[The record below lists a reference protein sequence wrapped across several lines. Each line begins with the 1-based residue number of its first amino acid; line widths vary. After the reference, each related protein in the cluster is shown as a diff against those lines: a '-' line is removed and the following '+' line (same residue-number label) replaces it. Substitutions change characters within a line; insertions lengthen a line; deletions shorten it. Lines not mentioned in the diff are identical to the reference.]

1 VSEVTAAGLARLGRV
16 LQFSVDGIVLTSP
29 ERGILYASPSFET
42 LLGYAPEEVVGRSID
57 ELIHPEDQ
65 PAVEAL
71 TRQVLAHE
79 ASSPTHQCRVRHA
92 DGRWLLIEGRV
103 RNLLA
108 DPAVGALVA
117 FFRDVTPQDVMEQA
131 LRASEQRYRR
141 LVNDASDI
149 IFQCDADG
157 LFSFVN
163 PTVSAVMQY
172 SEVELLGRHFTELV
186 RPDYR
191 ERLVALYQHQSDQ
204 RSPDT
209 YIEFPA
215 IAKDGTEVWIGQ
227 HVQIVLDGD
236 RLVGLQA
243 VARDITERLRFEE
256 QLNQAQ
262 RMEAIGTLA
271 GGVAHDFNNLLQTIR
286 GNAEVAIIGLTAH
299 EPRSEMREI
308 LQACDR
314 AESLVRQLLAF
325 GQRQPLRS
333 VVLDLRQGIDAVC
346 ASWDHLLGSKIRIGI
361 HCDPGV
367 RPVRVDPVQFEQVLA
382 NLILNARDAMPAGG
396 RIEIDARNVDKTAPM
411 TDELHATLAGG
422 PFVQIAVTDTGVG
435 MSAGTLERIFEPF
448 FTTKE
453 PGRGTGLGLS
463 SAYGIVAQSGGHI
476 DVMSH
481 PGGGS
486 RFTVYLPAVAPG
498 PDG

>member
-1 VSEVTAAGLARLGRV
+1 MTVDSLERLGRV
-16 LQFSVDGIVLTSP
+16 LQFSVEGVVLTSP

-42 LLGYAPEEVVGRSID
+42 LLGYAPEDVVGRPVD
-57 ELIHPEDQ
+57 ELIHPDDR

-79 ASSPTHQCRVRHA
+79 ALSPTHQCRVRHA

-117 FFRDVTPQDVMEQA
+117 FFRDVTPHDRMEQA

-141 LVNDASDI
+141 LVDEASDI
-149 IFQCDADG
+149 IFQCDAEG
-157 LFSFVN
+157 FFSFVN
-163 PTVSAVMQY
+163 PTASAVMQY
-172 SEVELLGRHFTELV
+172 SEVELVGRHFTELV

-191 ERLVALYQHQSDQ
+191 ERLVALYQLQCEE

-215 IAKDGTEVWIGQ
+215 ITKDGTEVWIGQ
-227 HVQIVLDGD
+227 HVQIVVDGD

-256 QLNQAQ
+256 QLSQAQ

-286 GNAEVAIIGLTAH
+286 GNAEIALIALGEA
-299 EPRSEMREI
+299 EPRPEMVDI

-314 AESLVRQLLAF
+314 AERLVRQLLAF
-325 GQRQPLRS
+325 GQQQPLRS
-333 VVLDLRQGIDAVC
+333 VVLDLPQAIAAVC
-346 ASWDHLLGSKIRIGI
+346 GNWDHLLGATIRIDVQ
-361 HCDPGV
+361 CEPGV
-367 RPVRVDPVQFEQVLA
+367 LAVRVDPVQFEQVLA
-382 NLILNARDAMPAGG
+382 NLILNARDAMPDGG
-396 RIEIDARNVDKTAPM
+396 RIEIDARNVVITVSM
-411 TDELHATLAGG
+411 TDQLRAALAGG
-422 PFVQIAVTDTGVG
+422 TFVQIAVADTGVG
-435 MSAGTLERIFEPF
+435 MSDATIGRIFEPF

-476 DVMSH
+476 DVQSR
-481 PGGGS
+481 PGQGS
-486 RFTVYLPAVAPG
+486 RFTVYLPSADPASY
-498 PDG
+498 